1 MSKLVSHEKNLAV
14 FTEVLE
20 YSVFKEKLQEA
31 YQKNKGRF
39 NIPGFRKGKAP
50 RAIIEANYGKEVFWN
65 DALDLVLPEIYD
77 KAIKELGLKPV
88 SRPQVDVE
96 EMIEEGKDIEIK
108 FEVQT
113 FPEIELA
120 DYSNIEVEKLD
131 EEVKE
136 EVIEARIQEELQKNK
151 VVKPVER
158 EVKEGDLVN
167 IDFEGFKGEVAFEGG
182 KAEGYDLL
190 IGSKQFIPG
199 FEEGLVGKKAGE
211 EVELNLT
218 FPEDYGVEELK
229 GQEVVFKV
237 LVNSVKEEILPEFD
251 NDFVI
256 DVSEFDTVEEYKE
269 SIKKDLTQR
278 LERANKQTV
287 ENAVIDEVI
296 KRTEFEVPSQMIE
309 DQLDEEYH
317 EYEHQIS
324 HMGMDMKTFFQLS
337 GSTEADVR
345 EQLKERA
352 ENKVRIEVIL
362 DKLVETKEYDVTDEE
377 VASEY
382 EEVAKEYGKEGDEE
396 FLKLVKAQVSEN
408 TIKNLLKR
416 RKAIDELKQNVV
428 FVEKK

>member
-396 FLKLVKAQVSEN
+396 FLKLVKSQVSEN